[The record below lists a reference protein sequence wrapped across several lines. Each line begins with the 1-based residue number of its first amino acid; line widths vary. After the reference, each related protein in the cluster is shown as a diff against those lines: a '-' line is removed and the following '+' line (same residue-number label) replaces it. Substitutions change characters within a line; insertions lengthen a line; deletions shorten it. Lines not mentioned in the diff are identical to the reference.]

1 MEKTLVHNKTF
12 RKETDTAFLREG
24 TVCDGCTFDR
34 CTVAGRHLNG
44 IVLLDCRF
52 DGCDFSLSSLAGTV
66 TDGVAFSG
74 CKMTGVAFGERSGTC
89 RLSASFAECILDNAL
104 FQYLEAPRSM
114 FRHCR
119 MRGTVF
125 DRCMMKETL
134 FEMCDMHE
142 ASFSDCDLTGTDF
155 LTSDGFTLDPETN
168 RLRGARF
175 AVASLPGLLAKYRIK
190 TEEYP

>member
-89 RLSASFAECILDNAL
+89 RLSGSFEESILDNAP
-104 FQYLEAPRSM
+104 FQYLEAPGIM
-114 FRHCR
+114 FRHFR
-119 MRGTVF
+119 LRVTVF
-125 DRCMMKETL
+125 YPRRNKCT
-134 FEMCDMHE
+134 
-142 ASFSDCDLTGTDF
+142 
-155 LTSDGFTLDPETN
+155 P
-168 RLRGARF
+168 F
-175 AVASLPGLLAKYRIK
+175 ALCGLAKAVF
-190 TEEYP
+190 PCCVQ